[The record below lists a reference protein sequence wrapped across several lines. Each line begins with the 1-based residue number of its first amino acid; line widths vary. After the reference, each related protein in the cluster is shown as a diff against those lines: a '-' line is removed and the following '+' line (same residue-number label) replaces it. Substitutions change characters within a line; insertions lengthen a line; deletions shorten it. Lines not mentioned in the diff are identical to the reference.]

1 MNLSHASHS
10 PRVAGKFLRRTIMGA
25 KTKLNTAYLNGS
37 LIGGGLIGL
46 CFQSMS
52 AFVFATIFLIA
63 CGFYN
68 RNIR

>member
-1 MNLSHASHS
+1 
-10 PRVAGKFLRRTIMGA
+10 MGA